1 MPVGFLASEQRR
13 SYGRYSG
20 EPSSEQLARFFHL
33 DDDDLALIGR
43 RRGEHN
49 CLGFALQLATVR
61 FLGTFLSDPTD
72 VPGGAIRYVG
82 AQLGIGE
89 PLAVLRR
96 YLERE
101 PTHREHAAQIREEL
115 GYKPF
120 GSPPELFRL
129 TRYLYSRAWVAP
141 ERPGVLF
148 DLATGWLLERRVLL
162 PGPTTLE
169 RLISRVR
176 ERTNSRLYARLA
188 RLPRAGQRARLQRL
202 ILVEPATRQ
211 TELDR
216 LRKAPTRV
224 SGKELVR
231 ALARLREVRSLGAGS
246 LDFAGVPEGRLRALA
261 RTAASVRAQAIERMP
276 EERRVATLVAF
287 VRRLEALAQDD
298 ALDVLLALISE
309 MVAVSKGA
317 RKKERFRTIKDL
329 DEAALA
335 LKEALDAVFDHG
347 LFPDALPLGQA
358 RDEILLRIGGEG
370 RLAWARA
377 KVAEIARPP
386 EEDHQEELLARWR
399 TARTF
404 LPHLIAAVEFRG
416 TGTAEPV
423 LEALN
428 YLKGVDWSSRSRYFR
443 DPPLAVVGRGWRRLA
458 LAENFTNGAN
468 GDGQRGDRRVDRKAY
483 SLGTLEALHEAMR
496 GQEVFVEPSER
507 WSDPR
512 AKLLSGGAW
521 EAIRPGV
528 LRALELPPEPD
539 GYLRKAGEQ
548 LNEAYRRVAEGLP
561 ENMAVS
567 IGAEGVSLDISKL
580 DRLEEPALL
589 VELRNAL
596 GAMIPRVDCRT
607 YSSRSTPAPAS
618 PTSSIM

>member
-72 VPGGAIRYVG
+72 VPEGAVRYVG

-96 YLERE
+96 YPERE

-120 GSPPELFRL
+120 GSQPELFRL
-129 TRYLYSRAWVAP
+129 TRYLYGRAWVAP

-188 RLPRAGQRARLQRL
+188 RLPRAGQRARLQRARLQRL

-211 TELDR
+211 TARSWSGR
-216 LRKAPTRV
+216 LR
-224 SGKELVR
+224 
-231 ALARLREVRSLGAGS
+231 RLREVRSLGAGS

-468 GDGQRGDRRVDRKAY
+468 GDGQRGDHRVDRKAY

-496 GQEVFVEPSER
+496 GREVFVEPSER

-528 LRALELPPEPD
+528 LRA
-539 GYLRKAGEQ
+539 
-548 LNEAYRRVAEGLP
+548 
-561 ENMAVS
+561 
-567 IGAEGVSLDISKL
+567 
-580 DRLEEPALL
+580 
-589 VELRNAL
+589 
-596 GAMIPRVDCRT
+596 
-607 YSSRSTPAPAS
+607 PAS
-618 PTSSIM
+618 CAPWNCPPNPTATCEKPANNWTRHTAAWPKACRRTWP